1 MESSSLSDLDSLII
15 NDNNNNNGIDSC
27 NNIMTTLYDDEV
39 IIDIN
44 DNNDN
49 NNIINGL
56 TIGINPESHF
66 GSLKVSEDSSTPYTD
81 ATRCKRTGNHNHI
94 KRPMNAFMVWSQ
106 IERRKICVQQP
117 EIHNAEISKRLGKR
131 WKMLTEEER
140 RPFIAEAER
149 LRLLHLKQYPDYK
162 YRPKKK
168 LKPSST
174 LNPSSSLSSSSSN
187 NGDMDSLSDSGHSDT
202 SRRTNNSHTM
212 MISGP
217 TTIQQHPTAIAIE
230 TTLSNCNGMIL
241 ANHNSIMV
249 NNIGDI
255 SGSRKAKIRTITH
268 NANSNNAKSL
278 SSNILTLTTT
288 NGKQPTI
295 VNKFI
300 AIDSM
305 PLSTSKTISGSISPV
320 SSTDGSYCGNNS
332 NVDDLLLN
340 SDASFISIA
349 DHPHKHLGLAKCLRN
364 SSKSSTIF
372 QSNNSGLL
380 TPTSTATSGF
390 ASDGEPEMI
399 FKQTT
404 TTDSL
409 PQQFMI
415 DSFIENDLIGSNRT
429 KQGIN
434 IDCISHHQVE
444 QQSNMNALL
453 SSSSVMASPPSS
465 TTSINDL
472 DDFCDVFNLN
482 NNNNNGDPW
491 SCYSST
497 TASTRNGSNHQM
509 SNNSG
514 LIFGHLDSSFD
525 SLQTSATQS
534 TNISASTTASGSS
547 NSSGSHFEF
556 PDYDGLEVK
565 NIFIDDDCWNDKT
578 LLSNFH

>member
-1 MESSSLSDLDSLII
+1 M
-15 NDNNNNNGIDSC
+15 
-27 NNIMTTLYDDEV
+27 MTTLYDNEA
-39 IIDIN
+39 IIN
-44 DNNDN
+44 MNNNDN
-49 NNIINGL
+49 NNDIIDGL
-56 TIGINPESHF
+56 TIAINPESSF
-66 GSLKVSEDSSTPYTD
+66 GSLKVSENSSTPYTD

-168 LKPSST
+168 LKTSST

-187 NGDMDSLSDSGHSDT
+187 NGDLDSLSDSGHSDT
-202 SRRTNNSHTM
+202 SRRTNGSHTM
-212 MISGP
+212 MIGQ
-217 TTIQQHPTAIAIE
+217 TALHHHQQQQHPTAIAIE
-230 TTLSNCNGMIL
+230 TLSNCNGMFL
-241 ANHNSIMV
+241 ANHNSMV
-249 NNIGDI
+249 VNGI
-255 SGSRKAKIRTITH
+255 SDVDGLRKAKIRTITH
-268 NANSNNAKSL
+268 NAANANSGKSL
-278 SSNILTLTTT
+278 SSNILTLTTA

-300 AIDSM
+300 AIDSI
-305 PLSTSKTISGSISPV
+305 PLTKSKTISGSISPV
-320 SSTDGSYCGNNS
+320 SSTDSSYSGNNGG
-332 NVDDLLLN
+332 VDDLLLN
-340 SDASFISIA
+340 SESSFITIA
-349 DHPHKHLGLAKCLRN
+349 DQNKHLGLTKCLRN

-372 QSNNSGLL
+372 QSNDSGLL
-380 TPTSTATSGF
+380 TPTSTTTSGF
-390 ASDGEPEMI
+390 ASDNEPEMV
-399 FKQTT
+399 FTSKT

-409 PQQFMI
+409 PQQFML
-415 DSFIENDLIGSNRT
+415 DSFIENDLIGSNRA

-434 IDCISHHQVE
+434 IDCINHHNLE
-444 QQSNMNALL
+444 HQSNMNALL

-491 SCYSST
+491 SCYSS
-497 TASTRNGSNHQM
+497 AANGGNHKM
-509 SNNSG
+509 SNNGG

-534 TNISASTTASGSS
+534 GSSITATTTNSGSSS

-578 LLSNFH
+578 LSSNFH

>member
-1 MESSSLSDLDSLII
+1 MESSSIPDLDTLIV
-15 NDNNNNNGIDSC
+15 NDNNNNGIDSSN
-27 NNIMTTLYDDEV
+27 NNIMTTIYDDEA
-39 IIDIN
+39 IIITGNDIIN
-44 DNNDN
+44 GSSDS
-49 NNIINGL
+49 NIINGL
-56 TIGINPESHF
+56 TIGINPETHF
-66 GSLKVSEDSSTPYTD
+66 GSLKVSENSSTPYTD

-168 LKPSST
+168 LKQSST
-174 LNPSSSLSSSSSN
+174 LNPSSSSSSSSN

-202 SRRTNNSHTM
+202 SRRTNGSHTM
-212 MISGP
+212 MIGP

-230 TTLSNCNGMIL
+230 TTLSNGMII
-241 ANHNSIMV
+241 ANHNSMV
-249 NNIGDI
+249 INSIGDV
-255 SGSRKAKIRTITH
+255 GGPRKAKIRTITH
-268 NANSNNAKSL
+268 NGNTNSGKSL
-278 SSNILTLTTT
+278 SSSILTLTTA

-300 AIDSM
+300 AIDSI

-320 SSTDGSYCGNNS
+320 SSNDSSYCGNNGNS
-332 NVDDLLLN
+332 VEDLLLN
-340 SDASFISIA
+340 SEAPFITIA
-349 DHPHKHLGLAKCLRN
+349 DQSHKHLGFTKYLRN
-364 SSKSSTIF
+364 SSKSSSIF
-372 QSNNSGLL
+372 QSNDSGLL

-399 FKQTT
+399 FTSTT

-409 PQQFMI
+409 PQQQFML
-415 DSFIENDLIGSNRT
+415 DSFIENDLIGLNRA
-429 KQGIN
+429 KNGIN
-434 IDCISHHQVE
+434 IDCINHHR
-444 QQSNMNALL
+444 QSNMNALL

-491 SCYSST
+491 SCYTSATTST
-497 TASTRNGSNHQM
+497 TNGSNHQM
-509 SNNSG
+509 SNNGG
-514 LIFGHLDSSFD
+514 LIFGHLESSYD

-534 TNISASTTASGSS
+534 TNITASTTTSGSS
-547 NSSGSHFEF
+547 SSSGSHFEF